1 MVVLRCGLGN
11 GTSPILYE
19 WEHERP
25 GTPVTTIAR
34 GNSSMLI
41 MSNVNRNN
49 TGWYRCVVSNAVNLE
64 RSDRALMDVV
74 CESPL
79 FGNGSFIWE
88 GWFNS
93 DINKMDKTFK
103 SEFKKRCIYIYITA
117 KQGSRIGAI
126 RGCLRGCT
134 VGQIGEF

>member
-25 GTPVTTIAR
+25 GIPVTTIAR

-79 FGNGSFIWE
+79 FRNVLFVFGRLFHNTVKYHRPAGCEDWE
-88 GWFNS
+88 
-93 DINKMDKTFK
+93 T
-103 SEFKKRCIYIYITA
+103 
-117 KQGSRIGAI
+117 
-126 RGCLRGCT
+126 
-134 VGQIGEF
+134 